1 MTDKG
6 SSYFAKYYA
15 ENKEK
20 ILSRRRQRYKE
31 DPEYRE
37 KIMARAREAKRKL
50 LAKRKVERAKNKDK
64 NQPTRFRIQYGDE
77 EIPVDMYTTGQVA
90 KKLGRTT
97 QTIRIWEKNGLIPE
111 ALYRTTA
118 HDRLYT
124 ELQLTLLVEAY
135 RKVVK
140 RFGARKVLTR
150 IGSTNFSDLAHK
162 IWEDHPLG
170 IEEE

>member
-1 MTDKG
+1 MTEEG

-15 ENKEK
+15 DNKDK
-20 ILSRRRQRYKE
+20 ILSRRRERYKE

-37 KIMARAREAKRKL
+37 KIKARAREAKRKL
-50 LAKRKVERAKNKDK
+50 LAKRREERAKNKDK
-64 NQPTRFRIQYGDE
+64 ITPIWFQIQYGGK
-77 EIPVDMYTTGQVA
+77 EIPVKMYTTGQVA

-111 ALYRTTA
+111 ATYRTAA

-124 ELQLTLLVEAY
+124 ELQLNLLIEAY
-135 RKVVK
+135 RKAVK
-140 RFGARKVLTR
+140 RFGARKVQTR
-150 IGSTNFSDLAHK
+150 IGSTNFSELAHQ
-162 IWEDHPLG
+162 IWEDYPLG